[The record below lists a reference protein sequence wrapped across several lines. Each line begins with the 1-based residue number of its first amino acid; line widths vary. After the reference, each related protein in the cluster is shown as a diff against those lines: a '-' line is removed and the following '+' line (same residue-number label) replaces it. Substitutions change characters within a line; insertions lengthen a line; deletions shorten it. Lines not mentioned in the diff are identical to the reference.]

1 MQSEKPIVV
10 NLGVGCKYDLEGIV
24 MKRNT
29 EVIHAQQKLDP
40 VTGSHVSPLYQT
52 STYILPNYDEAVRL
66 NQNIDQGFVY
76 SRFGNPT
83 VDEFEKKVAHLE
95 KAEAALGAGS
105 GLGAISTAVM
115 SLVKAGDHI
124 IFGDVIYGCSFALF
138 TKILP
143 DFGVEYTIVDTTDV
157 EAVKKAIKSNT
168 TVIYVETPANPV
180 LKITDIEEIAALKKD
195 HPRIRLVV
203 DSTFASPYL
212 QNPLVHGADLV
223 VHSATKYLNGHGT
236 VTAGVIAGSKKLI
249 DRCRMPFMQCFGAVL
264 DPFAAWTIMQGMK
277 TLGVRMER
285 HCQNAMEVAEYL
297 DGHPLVE
304 RVYYPGLESHP
315 SHETAKKQ
323 MRGFGGMMSF
333 DIKGG
338 LESAKTV
345 LNNVKIFSL
354 ATSLGN
360 VDSLI
365 QHSPSMSHFDMTK
378 EEREAVEIYD
388 GQVRLS
394 VGIEDVEDLIA
405 DLEQALAKV
414 ELGAT
419 QDSEKKYALA

>member
-1 MQSEKPIVV
+1 
-10 NLGVGCKYDLEGIV
+10 
-24 MKRNT
+24 MKMNT
-29 EVIHAQQKLDP
+29 DVIHAKQKLDRE
-40 VTGSHVSPLYQT
+40 TGSHVSPLYQT
-52 STYILPNYDEAVRL
+52 STYILPNFDEAVRL
-66 NQNIDQGFVY
+66 NQNIDQGYVY

-105 GLGAISTAVM
+105 GLGAISTAMM

-143 DFGVEYTIVDTTDV
+143 DFGVDYTIVDTTDAD
-157 EAVKKAIKSNT
+157 AVRGSIKPNT
-168 TVIYVETPANPV
+168 TAIYVETPANPV
-180 LKITDIEEIAALKKD
+180 LKITDIEAIAKIKED
-195 HPRIRLVV
+195 HPKIRLVV

-212 QNPLVHGADLV
+212 QNPLTHGADLV

-285 HCQNAMEVAEYL
+285 HCENAMKVANYL
-297 DGHPLVE
+297 NEHPMVE
-304 RVYYPGLESHP
+304 KVYYPGLESHP
-315 SHETAKKQ
+315 GHETAKKQ

-333 DIKGG
+333 NIKGG
-338 LESAKTV
+338 MDSARTV
-345 LNNVKIFSL
+345 LNNVKLFSL

-360 VDSLI
+360 VDSLA
-365 QHSPSMSHFDMTK
+365 QHSPSMSHFDMTQ
-378 EEREAVEIYD
+378 EEREAVEIFD

-394 VGIEDVEDLIA
+394 VGIEDVEDLIE

-414 ELGAT
+414 KTKVMVEPELQFARV
-419 QDSEKKYALA
+419 